1 MGVAREMLSSTR
13 MARAALATLAMV
25 GLAAAGS
32 AQTSAR
38 PVAALMVADPAL
50 RDAAAALVDADRP
63 IIYYNPAVLQA
74 VGPDLAA
81 FLLAH
86 EEGHL
91 AAGHRRPRDDT
102 LTASEIETLLQGYER
117 EADCYAARRLAREQR
132 GALLT
137 AIAYFQRLGPF
148 RADREHPTGAERA
161 EVIYRCLTGGGT
173 PAGLAGGGPGR

>member
-1 MGVAREMLSSTR
+1 

-32 AQTSAR
+32 SQTSGR
-38 PVAALMVADPAL
+38 PIAALMVADPRL
-50 RDAAAALVDADRP
+50 GDAAAALVDSDRP
-63 IIYYNPAVLQA
+63 IIYYNPTVLQA
-74 VGPDLAA
+74 VGPNLAA

-91 AAGHRRPRDDT
+91 AAGHQRPRDNT

-117 EADCYAARRLAREQR
+117 DADCYAARRLARDQR
-132 GALLT
+132 GALLS

-161 EVIYRCLTGGGT
+161 AVIYSCLRG
-173 PAGLAGGGPGR
+173 AGR